1 MTRRV
6 SVVIPAYNEAGRV
19 GETVLAVRRGLSTVP
34 ELQPEVLVVDD
45 GSPDATAAEA
55 EAAGARVLRLPKNQG
70 KGGALTTGFK
80 QATGDLLVMLDADL
94 RHSAEELPKLLAP
107 VLEGL
112 ADITVATF
120 PRMTNRP
127 AGFGLVLRL
136 ARWGLHRAGSVPMQA
151 PLSGQRAFTREAWEQ
166 IGRLDRDF
174 GVEMGLNLDAA
185 RLGLRVLEV
194 PTTMTHRATGRNW
207 AGFRHRGRQFL
218 YVALAIL
225 RRW

>member
-1 MTRRV
+1 M
-6 SVVIPAYNEAGRV
+6 
-19 GETVLAVRRGLSTVP
+19 GETVAAVRRGLGTVP
-34 ELQPEVLVVDD
+34 DLEPEVIVVDD
-45 GSPDATAAEA
+45 GSPDGTAAEA
-55 EAAGARVLRLPKNQG
+55 EAAGAEVVRLPRNLG
-70 KGGALTTGFK
+70 KGGALAVGLNR
-80 QATGDLLVMLDADL
+80 ATGDLLVMLDADL
-94 RHSAEELPKLLAP
+94 RHSAEEVPMLLAP

-112 ADITVATF
+112 ADMTVATF

-127 AGFGLVLRL
+127 AGFGLVMRL

-151 PLSGQRAFTREAWEQ
+151 PLSGQRAFTRKAWEQ

-185 RLGLRVLEV
+185 RLGLRVMEV

-207 AGFRHRGRQFL
+207 AGFRHRGRQFV